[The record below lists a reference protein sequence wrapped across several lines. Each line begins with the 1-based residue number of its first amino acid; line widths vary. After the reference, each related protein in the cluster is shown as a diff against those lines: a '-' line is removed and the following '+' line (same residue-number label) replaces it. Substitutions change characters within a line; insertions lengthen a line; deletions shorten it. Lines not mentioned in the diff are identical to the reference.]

1 MESQSIL
8 HISYTKHLNRKKQ
21 TKKQQQKVKSQNIC
35 FACENK
41 ENWAKLNLSLIQ
53 QQTNVTQSVSQM
65 KKMVNM
71 DSILGLSRKRA
82 IGGRTLNA

>member
-21 TKKQQQKVKSQNIC
+21 TKKQQKVKSQNIC
-35 FACENK
+35 FACENM
-41 ENWAKLNLSLIQ
+41 ENWAKRNLSLIQ
-53 QQTNVTQSVSQM
+53 QQTYVTQSVSQL

-71 DSILGLSRKRA
+71 DSILGLSIKRA
-82 IGGRTLNA
+82 IGERT

>member
-21 TKKQQQKVKSQNIC
+21 TKKQKVKSQNIC
-35 FACENK
+35 FACENM
-41 ENWAKLNLSLIQ
+41 ENWAKRNLSLIQ
-53 QQTNVTQSVSQM
+53 QQTYVTQSVSQL

-71 DSILGLSRKRA
+71 DSILGLSMKRA
-82 IGGRTLNA
+82 IGERT